1 MTEFLNILKD
11 PTVYVQIDE
20 VKVID
25 GITDN
30 LGLAGKRILAY
41 LDRAIH
47 DPNKSDKRIVAYFA
61 YNSRVGELYLFLADN
76 RPMELKPAGVPRK
89 LGHIAVFIA
98 RSPMAMTEY
107 FYECKE
113 TDPDNR
119 KAYSDCIDYLKTQ
132 FYKNNIEIK

>member
-1 MTEFLNILKD
+1 MTKFLNIFKA
-11 PTVYVQIDE
+11 PNVYVQADE
-20 VKVID
+20 VKVVD
-25 GITDN
+25 GVTDN
-30 LGLAGKRILAY
+30 LGVAGKRILAY

-47 DPNKSDKRIVAYFA
+47 DPAKSDKRIVAYFA
-61 YNSRVGELYLFLADN
+61 YNSGTGELYLFLADN
-76 RPMELKPAGVPRK
+76 QPMGLKPAGVPRK

-98 RSPMAMTEY
+98 RSPMAITEY
-107 FYECKE
+107 FHECKK

>member
-1 MTEFLNILKD
+1 MTKFLNILEA
-11 PTVYVQIDE
+11 PIVHVQTDE

-25 GITDN
+25 KVTDN
-30 LGLAGKRILAY
+30 LGIAGKRILAY

-47 DPNKSDKRIVAYFA
+47 DPNKSEKRIVAYFA
-61 YNSRVGELYLFLADN
+61 YNSLIGELYLFLADN
-76 RPMELKPAGVPRK
+76 RPMELKPAGMPHK

-107 FYECKE
+107 FHGCKK
-113 TDPDNR
+113 TDPDNK